1 MSMKGSQ
8 LKKAPKTIKRL
19 LELRKEV
26 IVTME
31 KRILQVTRS
40 CKPTGAETQPS
51 LSIIETLQSDNSDPF
66 KAAAHHLFCA
76 IWSNMAWIL

>member
-26 IVTME
+26 IVMME
-31 KRILQVTRS
+31 KCILQVTRR

-51 LSIIETLQSDNSDPF
+51 LSITLQMMTAPMLEIFMTQTSES
-66 KAAAHHLFCA
+66 
-76 IWSNMAWIL
+76 